1 MGKNSRDRIVDACL
15 SELIGGQ
22 RPPDLSDRILR
33 NLKQGPRRRS
43 NGPVVAL
50 VLAASVLIAAF
61 GFLYARFVHT
71 RGQPDIA
78 GTPGQLDK
86 DGSIAKNDGSGSTD
100 GVIAKSTA
108 EIVDPLVAD
117 GSRSSQG

>member
-1 MGKNSRDRIVDACL
+1 MGKNSRDRMVDACL

-43 NGPVVAL
+43 NGPIVAL
-50 VLAASVLIAAF
+50 TLAATVLIAAF
-61 GFLYARFVHT
+61 GVLYVRFLHT

-78 GTPGQLDK
+78 GAPGQSRK
-86 DGSIAKNDGSGSTD
+86 GASGAKNQGSGPTHPD
-100 GVIAKSTA
+100 
-108 EIVDPLVAD
+108 
-117 GSRSSQG
+117 